1 VARTC
6 RASVSTCAAAE
17 AKAASTPPGDTGAGD
32 ERYRLQP
39 LGLAPSVGA
48 GGDSAMIYEAR
59 MQREGLGGGRGEEC
73 MDMCAW
79 VMQRVHQAFGH
90 FAQREAGAVA
100 KCAFISAHL
109 SQFDSCSA
117 VVATR

>member
-1 VARTC
+1 MSPCV
-6 RASVSTCAAAE
+6 AAE
-17 AKAASTPPGDTGAGD
+17 AKAASTPPGDIGAGD

-59 MQREGLGGGRGEEC
+59 MQREGLGGGRGGG
-73 MDMCAW
+73 
-79 VMQRVHQAFGH
+79 VHGH
-90 FAQREAGAVA
+90 VCEGIAKGAPGFWSFCTAREAGAVA
-100 KCAFISAHL
+100 KCAFISARP
-109 SQFDSCSA
+109 SQFDSRSA